1 MCPAPQCNET
11 EINTPPE
18 SKFIADQSGTFIFQS
33 DFPAQ
38 SYELLNASNTQVD
51 LYRTRYL

>member
-38 SYELLNASNTQVD
+38 SYKLLNASNTQVD